1 MIENKWKLV
10 LVFRKLSYKGNAN
23 IERAPLSD
31 NLCVLSSSIKLHN
44 KSTDQPTLFG
54 VITIIK
60 FLSLTTFRWKRFC
73 RRDKIH
79 VTFKFKSKQYCS
91 RLNVN
96 SWRILW
102 WGEMGESWK
111 DFHGEGDS
119 LALTLTP
126 IHEASAYALLGIFF
140 PLNELLCEVKI
151 NVKIRK
157 TIRRRLTRKMSE
169 AL

>member
-10 LVFRKLSYKGNAN
+10 LVFRKFSRTRGNAN

-31 NLCVLSSSIKLHN
+31 NLCVLFILH
-44 KSTDQPTLFG
+44 KIAQQVESTDQPTLFG

-60 FLSLTTFRWKRFC
+60 FLSLTTFRRKRFC

-96 SWRILW
+96 SGRILR

-111 DFHGEGDS
+111 DFHGEARS
-119 LALTLTP
+119 LWPWPRFTKPLRFRLRFCWQ
-126 IHEASAYALLGIFF
+126 SFF
-140 PLNELLCEVKI
+140 HSMNYYV
-151 NVKIRK
+151 R
-157 TIRRRLTRKMSE
+157 
-169 AL
+169 

>member
-10 LVFRKLSYKGNAN
+10 LVFRKLPYKGNAN

-31 NLCVLSSSIKLHN
+31 NLCILLYSIKLHN
-44 KSTDQPTLFG
+44 KSSRHSTDQPTLFG

-60 FLSLTTFRWKRFC
+60 FSSLTTFRWKRFC

-102 WGEMGESWK
+102 WGEMGASRK
-111 DFHGEGDS
+111 HFHGEANAMDY
-119 LALTLTP
+119 LTLTP
-126 IHEASAYALLGIFF
+126 IHEASLRFRLRLAGNLFF
-140 PLNELLCEVKI
+140 HSMNYYV
-151 NVKIRK
+151 R
-157 TIRRRLTRKMSE
+157 
-169 AL
+169 